1 MYSGNSGAVVNLI
14 HVAHTLNSGLSVNN
28 AFYTHR
34 PIGILYKSQ

>member
-1 MYSGNSGAVVNLI
+1 MILAWASPFNI

-28 AFYTHR
+28 AVYTHR

>member
-1 MYSGNSGAVVNLI
+1 MYSGNSDAVVNQ
-14 HVAHTLNSGLSVNN
+14 VAHTLNSGLSVNY